1 MAEKLPPCPSRGFEQ
16 SGYFGYDTSRS
27 GKGQADEPE
36 FKAAEY
42 GVRGE
47 LQEMGADC
55 RCERQKTTIGAES
68 RKSWTEY
75 DKSDLSLLDDAVSL
89 RSFKAKDGEERS
101 VVGEGDVSLYA
112 VEDERQGFDFDDGD
126 DGGHSSDSSLDLHT
140 PLVRQNPHSTFQHH

>member
-1 MAEKLPPCPSRGFEQ
+1 MR
-16 SGYFGYDTSRS
+16 
-27 GKGQADEPE
+27 
-36 FKAAEY
+36 
-42 GVRGE
+42 
-47 LQEMGADC
+47 
-55 RCERQKTTIGAES
+55 RQKTTIGAES

-112 VEDERQGFDFDDGD
+112 VEDESQGFDFDDDD

-140 PLVRQNPHSTFQHH
+140 PLVRQNFHSTFQHH